1 MENVIILTAP
11 TVEEAMAKARE
22 QYGDEYELSFSILE
36 MPKKGFLGLGS
47 SPAKVQVTLTKALP
61 EVDLSALVS
70 DMRREKE
77 AEKRSFP
84 AEEKA
89 PAQPVK
95 TAPKAAEKKD
105 SEENVPAALR
115 TPVKRENQP
124 QKKDK
129 KKPQNQKPRDD
140 RPEAEKKQ
148 SLLSAVMGVKD
159 GEKNKADFCTVTEK
173 KEKNDVRWDKP
184 KKAEKAA
191 EKPAVKAEKAA
202 EKAERTKPVIE
213 KAPVEVKDTRRVEFV
228 TPQEMEYA
236 LSFANSLFEN
246 MKLPA
251 RAVHNPDARGE
262 EIPEGMLTARIDI
275 VGDDSGIL
283 IGHHGETLDAI
294 QYLVNL
300 CASRNSDSAK
310 REFVKIAVDIEG
322 YRAKREATLRSLAR
336 RMGAKALKNRRDVV
350 MEPMNPYERRIIHS
364 EIQGIENL
372 STHSVGSDENR
383 KIIIV
388 YEGEDKIAKKKNG
401 RRRGEKKSEEKA
413 PRTETVTVKMSR
425 PDFTK
430 EKPVRAKSIDDILLD
445 LSGDL
450 TIGEI
455 TGSRPEESVS
465 PAIPATDEEEQLR
478 EF

>member
-1 MENVIILTAP
+1 MENVMILTAP

-47 SPAKVQVTLTKALP
+47 SPAKVQVTLTKSLP
-61 EVDLSALVS
+61 DVDLSSLVS

-77 AEKRSFP
+77 AEKASYP
-84 AEEKA
+84 AEEPAKA
-89 PAQPVK
+89 PVK
-95 TAPKAAEKKD
+95 TAETPKIPAKPAETKKE
-105 SEENVPAALR
+105 EENIPAALR

-129 KKPQNQKPRDD
+129 AKQKPNRPADT

-148 SLLSAVMGVKD
+148 SLLSAVMGVKE
-159 GEKNKADFCTVTEK
+159 GEKNQADFCTVTEK
-173 KEKNDVRWDKP
+173 TEKNDVRWEKP
-184 KKAEKAA
+184 KKAEKPAQRA
-191 EKPAVKAEKAA
+191 EKVEKT
-202 EKAERTKPVIE
+202 ERAKTVIE
-213 KAPVEVKDTRRVEFV
+213 KEPIEVKDTRRVEFV
-228 TPQEMEYA
+228 TPQEMEFA
-236 LSFANSLFEN
+236 LSFANTLFEN

-388 YEGEDKIAKKKNG
+388 YEGEDKIVKKKKG
-401 RRRGEKKSEEKA
+401 GERRRRERASEEKVA
-413 PRTETVTVKMSR
+413 RAETVTVKMSR

-430 EKPVRAKSIDDILLD
+430 EKPVRAKSIDEIVLD

-450 TIGEI
+450 TIGDI
-455 TGSRPEESVS
+455 TGNFS
-465 PAIPATDEEEQLR
+465 TDENEEQLL